1 MDMSILV
8 TVTFGLLILA
18 IFVAFVRLVRGPSL
32 PARVVALDLMG
43 SLVVGFI
50 AIYAVATDQ
59 PIFLDVAIV
68 LALIGFLGT
77 VAFAYFIEKGEL
89 PWQKA
94 ESDPALAGRDLH
106 AAGGYRPGPD
116 ARRIYADAQQHQI
129 CHPWE

>member
-1 MDMSILV
+1 MSILI
-8 TVTFGLLILA
+8 TITLGLLTLA
-18 IFVAFVRLVRGPSL
+18 IFVAFIRLVRGPSL

-43 SLVVGFI
+43 SLVVGII
-50 AIYAVATDQ
+50 AIYAVATEQ

-94 ESDPALAGRDLH
+94 
-106 AAGGYRPGPD
+106 
-116 ARRIYADAQQHQI
+116 
-129 CHPWE
+129 

>member
-8 TVTFGLLILA
+8 TITFGLLILA

-94 ESDPALAGRDLH
+94 
-106 AAGGYRPGPD
+106 
-116 ARRIYADAQQHQI
+116 
-129 CHPWE
+129 